1 MSDPSLL
8 KGPTQ
13 DVQVTDAPL
22 TKSEDASIAVSSASP
37 DSASETSSLRDV
49 PLSFKIASIILV
61 SMIGFGGNWSS
72 GITGAMKTKLKKVDF
87 RLGRRVTKILC

>member
-1 MSDPSLL
+1 MGDSNIL

-13 DVQVTDAPL
+13 NVQATEVPL
-22 TKSEDASIAVSSASP
+22 TKTEDTLTEVTTASN
-37 DSASETSSLRDV
+37 DSASATSSLRDV

-72 GITGAMKTKLKKVDF
+72 GITGAMKTKLKKVCSRYF
-87 RLGRRVTKILC
+87 GMRIIC